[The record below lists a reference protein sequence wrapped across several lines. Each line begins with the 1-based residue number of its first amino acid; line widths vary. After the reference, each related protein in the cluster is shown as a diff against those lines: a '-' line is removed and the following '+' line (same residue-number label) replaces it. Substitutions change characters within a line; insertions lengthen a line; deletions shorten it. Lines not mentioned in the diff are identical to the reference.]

1 MNAAMGTNLTVFAL
15 ALALLVPLRAA
26 AVDVAVPPSSSS
38 SSSAT
43 TGITAETPSVPTP
56 AQSTTA
62 PTPAIAAPKPAVV
75 RVSVQTDLGTIVLEL
90 EKDRAPIT
98 TANFLR
104 YAKEKRFD
112 GTTFYRAMKIGAGDG
127 LIQAGTSGNPKRNL
141 KPIKHEPTT
150 LTGLSHVEGAVSM
163 ARGTPGTAAG
173 DFFIVIG
180 TLSSLDADPS
190 QSGDNFGYAVFG
202 HVVAG
207 METVLRIG
215 DAPTS
220 ATQGDGAM
228 KGQMIAAPI
237 KIIAV
242 KRLP

>member
-1 MNAAMGTNLTVFAL
+1 MSTAMSTKLTIFAF
-15 ALALLVPLRAA
+15 AIALLSPLRAL
-26 AVDVAVPPSSSS
+26 AVDVAVPA
-38 SSSAT
+38 SSAS
-43 TGITAETPSVPTP
+43 AAPS
-56 AQSTTA
+56 AAST
-62 PTPAIAAPKPAVV
+62 APKPAVV
-75 RVSVQTDLGTIVLEL
+75 RVSVQTELGTIVLEL

-112 GTTFYRAMKIGAGDG
+112 GTTFYRAMKIGAGYG
-127 LIQAGTSGNPKRNL
+127 LIQAGTSGNPKLNL

-163 ARGTPGTAAG
+163 ARGAPGTAAG

-190 QSGDNFGYAVFG
+190 QSGDNLGYAVFG
-202 HVVAG
+202 HVAEG
-207 METVLRIG
+207 METVLRIV

-220 ATQGDGAM
+220 RAKGVGAM